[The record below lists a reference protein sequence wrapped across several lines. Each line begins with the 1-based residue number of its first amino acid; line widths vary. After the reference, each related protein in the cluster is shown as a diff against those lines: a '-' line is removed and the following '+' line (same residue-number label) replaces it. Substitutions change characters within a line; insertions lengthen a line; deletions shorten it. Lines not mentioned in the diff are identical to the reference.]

1 MIDKKFF
8 DDTAKRLCDSLP
20 NSLQHA
26 KNDLH
31 DNFRRIL
38 QSTFNKLNLVTREEF
53 DTQVAV
59 LARTRKKIDAIEKI
73 LQENYSKIP
82 QNKDHEG

>member
-8 DDTAKRLCDSLP
+8 DDTAKRLCDILP
-20 NSLQHA
+20 ESMQHA

-31 DNFRRIL
+31 DSFRRIL

-59 LARTRKKIDAIEKI
+59 LKRTRQKIDDIEKI
-73 LQENYSKIP
+73 LQQHE
-82 QNKDHEG
+82 QDHKD